1 MAFQSGTQ
9 IRPELANADLSGF
22 QRAAEI
28 NAQMLSQL
36 GQDISEG
43 IQSYQKNKQ
52 ITSSSLAQIEGIA
65 AANPDAYATLK
76 QGGGDIA
83 KSIKNIE
90 EGNYKQKDTLSVLG
104 ALDTFVSEKDRQRQ
118 INLEA
123 LEAQRKQ
130 QQIGQS
136 AASFPAQQKAQELS
150 NQMTQ
155 AKLSAMGQPPQ
166 PKKTSAQLNFEYLK
180 SIGMSDEDAANRSF
194 GSGGPQTIVNVGDK
208 GPQKTKTQQKIEE
221 NLATDIADWES
232 GGRSQAMA
240 NMQTL
245 DKVMSGLAAGVVD
258 TRTSSDFIPDIGGLR
273 DSVGALVNP
282 SGQDAVD
289 NIRLVVF
296 QNLRETLGAQFTAQ
310 EAQQL
315 VSATYNRQLSEQQ
328 NLDRLFGVK
337 SLMENVMNAKDALS
351 EHLRSGKSI
360 ESYKAP
366 LPIEV
371 YEAEISNLSDLN
383 PDLENDLDS
392 AIQDIAKKYQ

>member
-28 NAQMLSQL
+28 NAQMLAQL
-36 GQDISEG
+36 GQDIGEG

-52 ITSSSLAQIEGIA
+52 ITSSSLAQIEGIT
-65 AANPDAYATLK
+65 AANPDAYAALK
-76 QGGGDIA
+76 EAGGDIA

-130 QQIGQS
+130 QQIDQS
-136 AASFPAQQKAQELS
+136 AASFPAQQEAQELG
-150 NQMTQ
+150 NQVTQ
-155 AKLSAMGQPPQ
+155 AQLNAMGQPPQ
-166 PKKTSAQLNFEYLK
+166 PKPTAAILNYKALREMNVPHKEAL
-180 SIGMSDEDAANRSF
+180 DRSF
-194 GSGGPQTIVNVGDK
+194 KSGVNINIGDK
-208 GPQKTKTQQKIEE
+208 GPKKTKTQQKIEE

-245 DKVMSGLAAGVVD
+245 DKVMSGLASGSVD
-258 TRTSSDFIPDIGGLR
+258 TRTFSDFIPDIGGLR

-282 SGQDAVD
+282 SGQDSID

-328 NLDRLFGVK
+328 NLDRLFGVR
-337 SLMENVMNAKDALS
+337 SLMENVMNAKNALS

-360 ESYKAP
+360 GSYEAP
-366 LPIEV
+366 LPIDV
-371 YEAEISNLSDLN
+371 YRAEISNLSELN
-383 PDLENDLDS
+383 PDLEDDLDNTVQN
-392 AIQDIAKKYQ
+392 IRKKYSQ